1 MPKYPISITEV
12 AEQDLSDIVEYIAND
27 SPMAA
32 IKLADEIERSIL
44 QLEDFPL
51 IGAIPKNRRLARQG
65 YRMLIV
71 EGYLVFY
78 VLLDDDTVE
87 IRRILSCKREYRFLL

>member
-1 MPKYPISITEV
+1 MPKYPISITEA

-27 SPMAA
+27 SPVAA
-32 IKLADEIERSIL
+32 LKLADEIERSVL

-51 IGAIPKNRRLARQG
+51 IGAVPKNRRLARQG

-78 VLLDDDTVE
+78 VLPDDDTVE
-87 IRRILSCKREYRFLL
+87 VRRILSSKREYRFLL